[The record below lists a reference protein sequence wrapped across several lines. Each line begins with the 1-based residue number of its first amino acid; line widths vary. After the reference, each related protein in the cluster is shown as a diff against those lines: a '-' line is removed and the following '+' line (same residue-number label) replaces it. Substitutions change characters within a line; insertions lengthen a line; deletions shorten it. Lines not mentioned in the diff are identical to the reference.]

1 VTKFFAR
8 EKGNGVRAKFET
20 RKGCPHA
27 LKGCKNLYYLPQI
40 TEELLMINHAKRRSK
55 LTPAKINK
63 RIRIREREIGI
74 LKDLFR
80 FRYLTSDQI
89 LLLHFPKDSKG
100 YCNDRLRILFHK
112 PYHFVDRFPLPVE
125 WGKGSPK
132 LVYTLTKRGSD
143 LLKTMGLFAYVSP
156 QKAYKM
162 KNRTSIY
169 RKHEVAINSV
179 RIALDL
185 GVKLHGWKIE
195 EWITDIEFKD
205 SKLISQLKVFDIK
218 DGVKIPVVP
227 DGFFVVNFPNT
238 NKKTLFFLEMDRG
251 TMEIDRFR
259 KRKIRGY
266 ALFAEKWRQVEMFR
280 KYKELPVT
288 FRVLTVVD
296 GGVERVKNLKDA
308 TEQEF
313 SKDEDDKIFKGR
325 RFYFTELSK
334 ITPETVLTE
343 DIWLVPYK
351 STIPEMRYPLF
362 LTK

>member
-1 VTKFFAR
+1 M
-8 EKGNGVRAKFET
+8 
-20 RKGCPHA
+20 
-27 LKGCKNLYYLPQI
+27 KNY
-40 TEELLMINHAKRRSK
+40 AKRRSK
-55 LTPAKINK
+55 LKPAKIK
-63 RIRIREREIGI
+63 TRIRIGEREASI
-74 LKDLFR
+74 LKNLFR

-89 LLLHFPKDSKG
+89 QLLHFPKDSKG

-132 LVYTLTKRGSD
+132 LVYTLTKSGSD
-143 LLKTMGLFAYVSP
+143 LLKTMGLYAYVSP
-156 QKAYKM
+156 KKAYKM

-169 RKHEVAINSV
+169 RKHEVAINDV
-179 RIALDL
+179 RIAVEL
-185 GVKLHGWKIE
+185 GVKLHGWEIE
-195 EWITDIEFKD
+195 EWITDIKFKD
-205 SKLISQLKVFDIK
+205 TKLISQLKVFDIK

-227 DGFFVVNFPNT
+227 DGFFVINFPGT
-238 NKKTLFFLEMDRG
+238 NKKALFFLELDRG

-266 ALFAEKWRQVEMFR
+266 ALFAEKWRQVKMFR
-280 KYKELPVT
+280 KYKEIEVT

-296 GGVERVKNLKDA
+296 GGAERVKNLKNA

-313 SKDEDDKIFKGR
+313 SKEEDKIFKGR
-325 RFYFTELSK
+325 RFYFTELNK
-334 ITPETVLTE
+334 ITPETILIS